1 MQKPTSN
8 PAKPR
13 RSDASRTNA
22 ASAERG
28 VDVAPTETVPTPRAA
43 ALLHLVDD
51 LRAALVGGDTGT
63 ALVLSETIGT
73 LLRAPASAPSTGVV
87 DLDAERK
94 RRSGV

>member
-1 MQKPTSN
+1 
-8 PAKPR
+8 
-13 RSDASRTNA
+13 
-22 ASAERG
+22 
-28 VDVAPTETVPTPRAA
+28 
-43 ALLHLVDD
+43 VDD